1 MPLHRLPQ
9 LAFACIGGVFR
20 AIEGTSAGGRTIA
33 LARVFWGKRLIAQGI
48 IAFPRGIDHK
58 RALLLIGVR
67 LSHLHVIA
75 LAFGAAMGRIR
86 TTSDD
91 RLCTQ
96 GACLHET
103 CRHVCQSTIA

>member
-33 LARVFWGKRLIAQGI
+33 LPGVLWGECLIAQGI
-48 IAFPRGIDHK
+48 IAFTRGVDHQ

-75 LAFGAAMGRIR
+75 LACGAAMGRVR
-86 TTSDD
+86 TASLNG
-91 RLCTQ
+91 LCTQ

-103 CRHVCQSTIA
+103 LFR